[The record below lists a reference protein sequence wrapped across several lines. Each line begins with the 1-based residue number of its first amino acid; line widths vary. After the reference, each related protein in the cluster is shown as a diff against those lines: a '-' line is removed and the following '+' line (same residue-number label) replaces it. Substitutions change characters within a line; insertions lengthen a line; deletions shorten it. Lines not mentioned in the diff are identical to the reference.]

1 MFPFVT
7 SDKVMVANAIY
18 QNLDVSIFIR
28 VLLLFS
34 ETNMNRLRGKTLFK
48 IIGSFSPALN
58 YEVITTR

>member
-7 SDKVMVANAIY
+7 SDKVRVANAIY
-18 QNLDVSIFIR
+18 QNLDVSIFIT